1 MRKKGTGKEVYKEK
15 REKGEGEEDKVYQ
28 GEEKERQVEKKGDKE
43 KNAKNQVKS
52 NLSRKLRKM
61 KGK

>member
-1 MRKKGTGKEVYKEK
+1 M
-15 REKGEGEEDKVYQ
+15 YQ
-28 GEEKERQVEKKGDKE
+28 REEKEMQVEKKGDKE